1 MTSFRLRLALL
12 VGGTTALLLLA
23 GAYVSWRLTETFNV
37 NRLDQELSHLA
48 RGNLE
53 RVEDRSHWA
62 RLDNAL
68 AVVSG
73 FDRPPAYAIWVRNN
87 GREEYRSTAWPAG
100 INPAGLPASTTYEGG
115 VTFTTP
121 PPAPKRGGLSPANP
135 GLPVKVP
142 VFTTVTTPAGAWRI
156 MVGGNPYSDVI
167 IAANL
172 VELNRDLQEF
182 GRRLLAFLPVVLV
195 FAAAIAWWLA
205 TRALRPV
212 TTLTAAAEAI
222 TAAGLDRRIAAP
234 AHDREFQ
241 RLVSVF
247 NAMLDRLEQGFH
259 QARRFSADASH
270 ELKTPLALLQ
280 LELEQA
286 LRDAPADSP
295 AQQTYS
301 SLLEEIQRLKA
312 ILDKLL
318 LLSLADS
325 GRMSLQRTPVDL
337 GRILADI
344 LEDGAALAPQL
355 HFHRT
360 LEPKVT
366 VSADAVLLEQALQNL
381 VGNAIKYNRGNGE
394 VRVTLAARNGVACV
408 QVANTGPGIAPEDQG
423 RVFERFFRG
432 DRARTRDATTGV
444 GLGLSLS
451 REILRAHGGDLALT
465 ESKPDHTEFAAT
477 LPIEPP
483 AAT

>member
-23 GAYVSWRLTETFNV
+23 GAYVSWRLTETFNLS
-37 NRLDQELSHLA
+37 RLDQELSHLA

-100 INPAGLPASTTYEGG
+100 IDPATLPSASSYEGG

-142 VFTTVTTPAGAWRI
+142 VFTSVATPAGAWRI
-156 MVGGNPYSDVI
+156 MVGGNPYSEVV

-172 VELNRDLQEF
+172 AESNRDLQEF
-182 GRRLLAFLPVVLV
+182 GRRLLALLPVVLV
-195 FAAAIAWWLA
+195 VAAAIAWWLA

-212 TTLTAAAEAI
+212 ATLTAAAEAI
-222 TAAGLDRRIAAP
+222 TAEGLDRRIAAP
-234 AHDREFQ
+234 GHDREFQ

-286 LRDAPADSP
+286 LRDAPAGSP

-325 GRMSLQRTPVDL
+325 GRMSLQRASVDL
-337 GRILADI
+337 GRILEDI

-355 HFHRT
+355 HFKRS
-360 LEPKVT
+360 LESKVS
-366 VSADAVLLEQALQNL
+366 VSADAVLIEQALQNL
-381 VGNAIKYNRGNGE
+381 VGNAIKYNRPGGE
-394 VRVTLAARNGVACV
+394 ISVTLATHGAIASVSV
-408 QVANTGPGIAPEDQG
+408 VNTGAGIAEEDRP

-432 DRARTRDATTGV
+432 DRARTRDATAGV

-451 REILRAHGGDLALT
+451 REILRAHGGDLVLT
-465 ESKPDHTEFAAT
+465 AANADRTEFTAT
-477 LPIEPP
+477 LPLGTQP
-483 AAT
+483 AA

>member
-23 GAYVSWRLTETFNV
+23 GAYVSWRLTETFNLS
-37 NRLDQELSHLA
+37 RLDQELSHLA

-73 FDRPPAYAIWVRNN
+73 FDRPSAYVIWVRNN
-87 GREEYRSTAWPAG
+87 GREEYRSAAWPTG
-100 INPAGLPASTTYEGG
+100 IDPAQLPEPSTYEGG
-115 VTFTTP
+115 VTFSSP

-142 VFTTVTTPAGAWRI
+142 VFTSVTTPTGAWRI
-156 MVGGNPYSDVI
+156 MVGGNPYSSVV

-182 GRRLLAFLPVVLV
+182 GRRLLPLLPVVLV

-212 TTLTAAAEAI
+212 TALTAAAEAI
-222 TAAGLDRRIAAP
+222 TTAGLDRRIAAP
-234 AHDREFQ
+234 VHDREFQ

-286 LRDAPADSP
+286 LRDAAPGSP

-312 ILDKLL
+312 ILEKLL

-344 LEDGAALAPQL
+344 LEDGAALAPHLQFTSSL
-355 HFHRT
+355 DA
-360 LEPKVT
+360 KVT
-366 VSADAVLLEQALQNL
+366 VSADAVLIEQALQNL
-381 VGNAIKYNRGNGE
+381 VGNAIKYNRANGA
-394 VRVTLAARNGVACV
+394 VHVTLALRGDQAVV
-408 QVANTGPGIAPEDQG
+408 SVANTGPGIAQEDQA

-432 DRARTRDATTGV
+432 DRARTRDATAGV

-465 ESKPDHTEFAAT
+465 ASAADRTEFTAT
-477 LPIEPP
+477 LPLEIP
-483 AAT
+483 AKA

>member
-23 GAYVSWRLTETFNV
+23 CGYVSWRLTETFNLS
-37 NRLDQELSHLA
+37 RIDQELSHLA

-73 FDRPPAYAIWVRNN
+73 FDRPSAYAIRVRNY
-87 GREEYRSTAWPAG
+87 GREEYRSAAWPG
-100 INPAGLPASTTYEGG
+100 SIDPASLPPATSYEGG

-142 VFTTVTTPAGAWRI
+142 VFASVTTPAGAWRI
-156 MVGGNPYSDVI
+156 MVGGNPYSEVV

-172 VELNRDLQEF
+172 AELNRDLQEF
-182 GRRLLAFLPVVLV
+182 GRRLLTLLPVVLV

-205 TRALRPV
+205 TRAMRPV
-212 TTLTAAAEAI
+212 ATLTTAAEAI
-222 TAAGLDRRIAAP
+222 TTAGLDRRIAAP
-234 AHDREFQ
+234 VQDREFQ

-286 LRDAPADSP
+286 LRDAPAGSA

-325 GRMSLQRTPVDL
+325 GRMALQRTPIEL
-337 GRILADI
+337 GRILEDI

-355 HFHRT
+355 HFRRT
-360 LEPKVT
+360 LEPKVM
-366 VSADAVLLEQALQNL
+366 VQADAVLLEQALQNL
-381 VGNAIKYNRGNGE
+381 MGNAIKYNRGDGE
-394 VRVTLAARNGVACV
+394 VSVTLTVRNGLACV
-408 QVANTGPGIAPEDQG
+408 QVANTGPGIAEEDRG
-423 RVFERFFRG
+423 RLFERFFRG
-432 DRARTRDATTGV
+432 DRARTRDTAAGV

-451 REILRAHGGDLALT
+451 REILRAHGGDLTLT
-465 ESKPDHTEFAAT
+465 ESTHDRTAFTAS
-477 LPIEPP
+477 LPIEAP
-483 AAT
+483 ATP